1 MEDLI
6 KSLKQ
11 PMFASRDS
19 IEEAYEYMQMVAKAT
34 DNPMAVITACQVVVN
49 TICNELEKI
58 ANMIEEDIDGLSS
71 TPTPL
76 CMAKTELESIVSGWA
91 RE

>member
-1 MEDLI
+1 MKDLI

-11 PMFASRDS
+11 PMFASRDT
-19 IEEAYEYMQMVAKAT
+19 IEEAYEYMYMVAKAT
-34 DNPMAVITACQVVVN
+34 DNSVAVVTACQVVVN

-58 ANMIEEDIDGLSS
+58 IQAVEEDTSN
-71 TPTPL
+71 PYR
-76 CMAKTELESIVSGWA
+76 ELEAIVGSWA

>member
-1 MEDLI
+1 MKELI
-6 KSLKQ
+6 KSLRQ

-19 IEEAYEYMQMVAKAT
+19 IEEAYDYMQMVANAT
-34 DNPMAVITACQVVVN
+34 DNPMAVITACQVLVN

-58 ANMIEEDIDGLSS
+58 IQAVEEDTSN
-71 TPTPL
+71 PYR
-76 CMAKTELESIVSGWA
+76 ELEAIVGMWA

>member
-1 MEDLI
+1 MKDLI

-11 PMFASRDS
+11 PMFASRDT

-34 DNPMAVITACQVVVN
+34 DNPGAVIVACQVVVN

-58 ANMIEEDIDGLSS
+58 ADMIEEDIDS
-71 TPTPL
+71 TQN
-76 CMAKTELESIVSGWA
+76 AYRELEAIVEGWA